1 MQYFIA
7 ANFLGKLTSW
17 KITLAN
23 NNHAKQSSVIAEIN
37 TVKYINNTSY
47 TERLWL
53 VLCTGA
59 GGPEPEPEF

>member
-23 NNHAKQSSVIAEIN
+23 DNHAKQSSVIAEIN

-47 TERLWL
+47 TERLWHII
-53 VLCTGA
+53 V
-59 GGPEPEPEF
+59 